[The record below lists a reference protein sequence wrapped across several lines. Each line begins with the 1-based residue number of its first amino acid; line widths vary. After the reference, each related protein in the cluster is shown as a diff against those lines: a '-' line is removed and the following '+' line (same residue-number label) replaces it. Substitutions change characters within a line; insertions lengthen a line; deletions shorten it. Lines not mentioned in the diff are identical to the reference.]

1 MSEEKKTCST
11 CEVEKTIDSFYFIK
25 NSNNYR
31 NQCKLCVS
39 DRKKQYYADNKE
51 KVCAKAA
58 EYKQNNK
65 ENVVASQAEYRQ
77 NNKEKIAA
85 RNAEYHQKNKEK
97 IAARNAEYRQNN
109 KEKIAAKKVE
119 YAKHNKEK
127 IAARKAE
134 YTQQNRKKNNEYNRN
149 RHKNNANAKLAN
161 NIRSR
166 INKALK
172 GHNKSFH
179 TKEILGIDIENY
191 KKWLLFQ
198 MTPEMNF
205 NNIHIDHV
213 KPISSFDISNDNE
226 LLEAFNW
233 RNTQP
238 LLKQDNL
245 RKSNKVNEEDYNNQF
260 KKAREFNLLQTF
272 LSETNLL

>member
-1 MSEEKKTCST
+1 MSEERKTCSK
-11 CEVEKTIDSFYFIK
+11 CKVEKTIDNFYFIK
-25 NSNNYR
+25 NCNNYR

-77 NNKEKIAA
+77 
-85 RNAEYHQKNKEK
+85 HNKEK

-109 KEKIAAKKVE
+109 KEKIAA
-119 YAKHNKEK
+119 
-127 IAARKAE
+127 RKAE
-134 YTQQNRKKNNEYNRN
+134 YAQQNRKKINEYNRN
-149 RHKNNANAKLAN
+149 RHKNNANAKLAR

-166 INKALK
+166 INTALK
-172 GHNKSFH
+172 GKSKSFH

-245 RKSNKVNEEDYNNQF
+245 RKSAKFNEKDYTKQF

>member
-1 MSEEKKTCST
+1 MSEERKTCSK
-11 CEVEKTIDSFYFIK
+11 CKVEKTIDNFYFIK

-39 DRKKQYYADNKE
+39 DRKKQYYAYNKE

-65 ENVVASQAEYRQ
+65 KNVVASQAEYRQ
-77 NNKEKIAA
+77 
-85 RNAEYHQKNKEK
+85 HNKEK

-109 KEKIAAKKVE
+109 KEKIAA
-119 YAKHNKEK
+119 
-127 IAARKAE
+127 RKAE
-134 YTQQNRKKNNEYNRN
+134 YAQQNRKKINEYNRN
-149 RHKNNANAKLAN
+149 RHKNNANAKLAR

-172 GHNKSFH
+172 GKSKSFH

>member
-1 MSEEKKTCST
+1 MSEERKTCSK
-11 CEVEKTIDSFYFIK
+11 CKVEKTIDTFYFIK

-39 DRKKQYYADNKE
+39 DRKKQYYADNKK

-77 NNKEKIAA
+77 
-85 RNAEYHQKNKEK
+85 HNKEK

-109 KEKIAAKKVE
+109 KEKIAARKTE
-119 YAKHNKEK
+119 YA
-127 IAARKAE
+127 
-134 YTQQNRKKNNEYNRN
+134 QQNRKKINEYNRN
-149 RHKNNANAKLAN
+149 RHKNNANAKLAR

-172 GHNKSFH
+172 GKSKSFH
-179 TKEILGIDIENY
+179 TKEILRIDIENY

-205 NNIHIDHV
+205 INIHIDHV
-213 KPISSFDISNDNE
+213 KPISSFNVIMITS
-226 LLEAFNW
+226 
-233 RNTQP
+233 
-238 LLKQDNL
+238 
-245 RKSNKVNEEDYNNQF
+245 Y
-260 KKAREFNLLQTF
+260 
-272 LSETNLL
+272 

>member
-1 MSEEKKTCST
+1 M
-11 CEVEKTIDSFYFIK
+11 
-25 NSNNYR
+25 
-31 NQCKLCVS
+31 S
-39 DRKKQYYADNKE
+39 DRKKQYYADIKE

-85 RNAEYHQKNKEK
+85 
-97 IAARNAEYRQNN
+97 
-109 KEKIAAKKVE
+109 KKAE
-119 YAKHNKEK
+119 YAKLNREK
-127 IAARKAE
+127 I
-134 YTQQNRKKNNEYNRN
+134 NEYNRT
-149 RHKNNANAKLAN
+149 RHNNNANTMLAN

-172 GHNKSFH
+172 GKTKSFH

-205 NNIHIDHV
+205 NNIQIDHV
-213 KPISSFDISNDNE
+213 KPISSFDISNDN
-226 LLEAFNW
+226 EAFNW

>member
-1 MSEEKKTCST
+1 MSEERKTCPK
-11 CEVEKTIDSFYFIK
+11 CKVEKTIDNFYFIK

-77 NNKEKIAA
+77 
-85 RNAEYHQKNKEK
+85 HNKEK
-97 IAARNAEYRQNN
+97 IAARNAEYREKN
-109 KEKIAAKKVE
+109 KEKIVVSRAE
-119 YAKHNKEK
+119 YRQNNKEK

-134 YTQQNRKKNNEYNRN
+134 YAQQNRKKINEYNRN
-149 RHKNNANAKLAN
+149 RHKNNANAKLARN
-161 NIRSR
+161 FRSR

-172 GHNKSFH
+172 GKTKSFH

-245 RKSNKVNEEDYNNQF
+245 RKSAKFNEKDNAKQF
-260 KKAREFNLLQTF
+260 KKAREFHLLQTF